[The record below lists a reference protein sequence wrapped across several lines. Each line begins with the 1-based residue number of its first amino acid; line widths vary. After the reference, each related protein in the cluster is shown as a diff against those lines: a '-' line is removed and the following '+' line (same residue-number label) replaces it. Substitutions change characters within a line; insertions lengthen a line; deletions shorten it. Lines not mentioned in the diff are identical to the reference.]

1 MSERKVIPV
10 KYFYYGMMTIA
21 LIIGGVFFF
30 LWYKESKEEQLL
42 AENGCTAKAKVIEL
56 YERKTSKRSNPN
68 YYMEVGFFITHSEE
82 KNTNNKK
89 STTNHKTNDALV
101 ASIAES
107 TEALSQSLG
116 DYVVQTIPLNNYNQY
131 NQHPI
136 GSIVEVIYLKEN
148 PSIIRLK

>member
-42 AENGCTAKAKVIEL
+42 AENGCAAKAKVIEL
-56 YERKTSKRSNPN
+56 YERKTSKRSHPN
-68 YYMEVGFFITHSEE
+68 YYMEVGFFITPTQE
-82 KNTNNKK
+82 KNNDNKK
-89 STTNHKTNDALV
+89 STTNDKTNDALV

-131 NQHPI
+131 KQHPI